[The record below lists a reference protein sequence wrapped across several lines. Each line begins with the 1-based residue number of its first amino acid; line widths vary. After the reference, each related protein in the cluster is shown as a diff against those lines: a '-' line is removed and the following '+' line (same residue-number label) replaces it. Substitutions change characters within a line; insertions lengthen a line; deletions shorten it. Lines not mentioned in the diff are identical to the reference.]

1 MSTSSH
7 DWGWSRVLQ
16 VTRQRVIVVGGGASG
31 LMAAGSAAEKGAEVV
46 LLERMR
52 EPGRKL
58 RLSGKGRCN
67 LTNTAS
73 RQEHVERFGRNGRF
87 LHQALARFSP
97 EDLVAFFNQL
107 GVGTTV
113 ERGGRVFPEVGG
125 AAAVVEALERWVRES
140 GAELITGAR
149 VRSLDVEDGRVIGL
163 SYDLFSED
171 GKAGSG
177 GKRGRHEMEA
187 TAIVLATGGKSY
199 PATGSSGDGFS
210 LASAVG
216 HTIVEPRPALVPLM
230 VKGGTPRGSEKLT
243 LRNIEARLLVDGA
256 CVARELGEMM
266 FTAKMLAG
274 PVVLKVSSAAVDALS
289 AGSDVRL
296 SFDLKPALNEK
307 VLDARLI
314 RDLEG
319 GKCRSWGDLVSG
331 LLPRGLIPA
340 CLEACGIPTD
350 KPCHQIGSGERATLR
365 SWLKDYGFRV
375 VGHGSFKEAI
385 VTAGGV
391 DTREVDPKTMESRL
405 VTGQY
410 IAGELLDLNADT
422 GGFNLQAAFSTG
434 RVAGIA
440 VAHAIHE
447 QTES

>member
-1 MSTSSH
+1 
-7 DWGWSRVLQ
+7 
-16 VTRQRVIVVGGGASG
+16 
-31 LMAAGSAAEKGAEVV
+31 MAAGSAAEAGARAV

-87 LHQALARFSP
+87 LHRSLARFSP
-97 EDLVAFFNQL
+97 EDLVAFFDRL
-107 GVGTTV
+107 GVTTVV

-125 AAAVVEALERWVRES
+125 ASAVVEALQEWVRDAGVEMIS
-140 GAELITGAR
+140 GARAR
-149 VRSLDVEDGRVIGL
+149 GFNVADGRLVGL

-177 GKRGRHEMEA
+177 GSRGRHDLEA
-187 TAIVLATGGKSY
+187 EAVVLATGGKSY
-199 PATGSSGDGFS
+199 PSTGSSGDGYS

-216 HTIVEPRPALVPLM
+216 HTIVRPRPALVPLE
-230 VKGGTPRGSEKLT
+230 VQGGPPSGSAKLT
-243 LRNIEARLLVDGA
+243 LRNIEASLLIDGR
-256 CVARELGEMM
+256 CVAREAGEMM

-274 PVVLKVSSAAVDALS
+274 PVVLKVSLAAVNGLAEDRDVQLS
-289 AGSDVRL
+289 L
-296 SFDLKPALNEK
+296 DLKPALDEK
-307 VLDARLI
+307 KLDARLI

-319 GKCRSWGDLVSG
+319 GKCLHWRDLVSG
-331 LLPRGLIPA
+331 LLPKGLIPA
-340 CLEACGIPTD
+340 CQEACGVPTD
-350 KPCHQIGSGERATLR
+350 KPCHQVTSRERAALR
-365 SWLKDYGFRV
+365 DWLKDYRFRV

-405 VTGQY
+405 VPGLY
-410 IAGELLDLNADT
+410 VAGELLDLNADT

-434 RVAGIA
+434 RIAGIA
-440 VAHAIHE
+440 AARAV
-447 QTES
+447 